1 MRAPMKVH
9 ERAEVAARLSRAA
22 GQIQGVERMVED
34 GRYCID
40 ILTQLAAVRRALQE
54 VELILLRTH
63 LETCVLD
70 ALRSGSSKEQERKLD
85 EILAALGRVQ
95 R

>member
-1 MRAPMKVH
+1 MKVH
-9 ERAEVAARLSRAA
+9 ERAEVATRLSRAT

-70 ALRSGSSKEQERKLD
+70 ALRSGSPKARERKLD